1 LRGSKKKYIIVPNT
15 YADYLGFIKNNID
28 KDCEWIYNIIEKKTE
43 PDRILFENDN
53 FVLVIDMNMKPYN
66 LETFHLLAFPKDLT
80 LKSIRDLSAKDIPL
94 LNQMIKK
101 GKKFIKKNMVLTK
114 IRLNIIFTIHLEYYY
129 CIYTL
134 HP

>member
-1 LRGSKKKYIIVPNT
+1 M
-15 YADYLGFIKNNID
+15 GFIKNNID
-28 KDCEWIYNIIEKKTE
+28 KDYEWIYNIIEKKTE

-101 GKKFIKKNMVLTK
+101 GKKLIKYDLYYFI
-114 IRLNIIFTIHLEYYY
+114 
-129 CIYTL
+129 
-134 HP
+134 